1 MKPIKLIME
10 GFGSYIKRTEIDFT
24 IFPDNALFLITGSTG
39 GGKTTILDAV
49 CFALFGKATGGLRS
63 WEQMRSIGANES
75 VETLVDFTFSIG
87 QSKFR
92 FYRCQKQYR
101 GRRNGELKIKTENS
115 CYELT
120 AGGEKLLE
128 TGADRSISAQAQKLL
143 GLDCEQFSRVMILPQ
158 GEFRALL
165 LSPSSEKAK
174 LFEKLF
180 DAQQWSSITAHAIE
194 KADKAQET
202 AETLAAHRQAVLSS
216 LNCDSVIELEQKALE
231 ASKKAKEAE
240 QRGKTLDSKL
250 KIKREQYNILKKRDE
265 LNASIAKSELLLNTA
280 KQDTI
285 KTEAELSSAEK
296 QCEAV
301 PKLTLEAQ
309 QEREKIKEIEKTLES
324 IAQIKRARIKEEH
337 FRSEAKRT
345 EKLRAELE
353 AAKNELTD
361 RIAKGEE
368 YISAARRDIER
379 IPTEMA
385 KLQTLKEINDNYKKL
400 DELKAQLKK
409 AEAAAEASKAEH
421 EKACTE
427 LEAIKESE
435 RIIDEKIRENMAV
448 FLSTK
453 LEGGKPCP
461 VCGST
466 AHPCPASFAGE
477 NQQGLVKNQK
487 ELLKLIKEKEA
498 RCSLLMKRYSETEAA
513 KQQIKKLL
521 GEQQSICSGYNIYYK
536 TCQRDLDFQT
546 KTLDELNNKKAKLPQ
561 HEEALAALKKK
572 LNNAE
577 SDSKELSLK
586 LLEIEKQRVQ
596 EELKISSLLKYSSAS
611 TENENELAAA
621 LKQKQSNAARL
632 EKSAAEIQDKL
643 SAAKSKFSAATAL
656 LKERTEQLN
665 ALTDQKLENAKL
677 CAGFEDT
684 DTTAVFN
691 ECEKLNSLLNKTLIE
706 GGELKKETESL
717 ERTLKEINRELEKSL
732 KAEKEYSKLKHLAD
746 ILRGNNP
753 MKVPIKMFVL
763 GIMLDDILSQANKY
777 FSIFSD
783 GRYSLEKIHGEQ
795 GGNSLRGLDI
805 EVFDGNYGG
814 KRPVFTLSGGEM
826 FLASLSL
833 AFGLSD
839 VVQGYSGGIRLDSI
853 FIDEGFGSLDSE
865 TIDTAMKALDKIKRM
880 GRTVGIISHVSQ
892 LSEKIGNK
900 IIVTSGSDGSSVKL
914 VAE

>member
-24 IFPDNALFLITGSTG
+24 VFPDNALFLITGSTG
-39 GGKTTILDAV
+39 GGKTTMLDAI

-63 WEQMRSIGANES
+63 WEQMRSIGADES

-87 QSKFR
+87 QGKFR

-120 AGGEKLLE
+120 AEGEKLLE

-180 DAQQWSSITAHAIE
+180 DAQQWSNITAHAIE

-216 LNCDSVIELEQKALE
+216 LNCDSVIELEQKTLE
-231 ASKKAKEAE
+231 SSKKAKEAE
-240 QRGKTLDSKL
+240 LRGKTLDSKL

-265 LNASIAKSELLLNTA
+265 LNASIAKSESLLNTA
-280 KQDTI
+280 KQNSI
-285 KTEAELSSAEK
+285 KLEAELSSAEK

-301 PKLTLEAQ
+301 PKLTHEAQ

-324 IAQIKRARIKEEH
+324 IAQIKEARIKEER
-337 FRSEAKRT
+337 FRNEAKRA
-345 EKLRAELE
+345 EKLKAELE

-409 AEAAAEASKAEH
+409 AETAAVVSKAEH
-421 EKACTE
+421 EKACAE

-453 LEGGKPCP
+453 LEAGKPCP

-466 AHPCPASFAGE
+466 EHPCPASFAGE

-498 RCSLLMKRYSETEAA
+498 RCSLLMKRFSETEAA

-521 GEQQSICSGYNIYYK
+521 DEQQSVCSSYNIYYK

-546 KTLDELNNKKAKLPQ
+546 KTLDELNSKKAKLPQ
-561 HEEALAALKKK
+561 HEEALAVLKKK

-596 EELKISSLLKYSSAS
+596 EELKISSLLKYTSANS
-611 TENENELAAA
+611 ENELAAA

-632 EKSAAEIQDKL
+632 EKSAAELQDKL
-643 SAAKSKFSAATAL
+643 SAAKSNLSAATAL

-677 CAGFEDT
+677 CTEFEDT

-691 ECEKLNSLLNKTLIE
+691 ECEKLNSLLNQTLIE
-706 GGELKKETESL
+706 GGELRKETENL

-814 KRPVFTLSGGEM
+814 KRPVFTLSGGET

-900 IIVTSGSDGSSVKL
+900 IIVTSGSNGSSVKL
-914 VAE
+914 AAE